1 MTDIAE
7 LHRELVARVLG
18 NDGTAPL
25 DLRRAAFTN
34 ADLDEPMRT
43 LIEKVAHQ
51 AYSVTDGDVAAA
63 RSAGLSEDQ
72 IFEIVVCAAIGQ
84 ADRQYNKALA
94 ALAGATGETG
104 GRR

>member
-25 DLRRAAFTN
+25 DLRRAAFAN
-34 ADLDEPMRT
+34 ADLYEPIRT

-84 ADRQYNKALA
+84 AERQYNKALA

-104 GRR
+104 NRR